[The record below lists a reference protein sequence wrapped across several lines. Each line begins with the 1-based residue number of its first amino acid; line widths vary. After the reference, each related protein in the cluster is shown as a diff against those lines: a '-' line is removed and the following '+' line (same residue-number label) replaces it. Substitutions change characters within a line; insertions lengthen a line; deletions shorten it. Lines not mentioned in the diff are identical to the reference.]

1 VPDEYFQN
9 KEKHGKE
16 SVRNAFADYM
26 EDAMQ
31 KKVLLVFLATVL
43 ILTCSIGVCFADNEN
58 TAPGFAGVSTA
69 VPGPGQG
76 EQNTAAGG
84 VGQGS
89 ENAGSGTQDPGPG
102 NIGPGTQDPVPA
114 NTAPGTGEAG
124 QGDEITGR
132 GAASTVPAPEISAPS
147 ALLMEAETGQILYEK
162 NINAPLHISAAN
174 KLMTILV
181 AIENGNLSSNVTASS
196 ESVNTEGSMLNLVVG
211 EKYLMGDLLYAI
223 MLTSANDATIAV
235 AEHVSSGD
243 IGKFV
248 DLMNK
253 TAEKLGM
260 TDTYFTN
267 PTGLYDE
274 NQYTTARDIALLV
287 RYAIANPQF
296 NTLFTSKVRLWSDSK
311 TSRLLTSPFDLFW
324 EYDGIL
330 GGKTGYNTKEKQ
342 TVISTASRSNLRLIS
357 IVLDAPEAAM
367 FEDTKALLD
376 YGFENFR
383 KSTLVSRN
391 EVIKTVEFEG
401 HEVRLI
407 SQSDIIYVHPLGES
421 YIKDF
426 EASIDLRSP
435 LKRTTPVGSAVYILN
450 DGTEIR
456 ISLYPESEIVPAEDM
471 KTRIQKLI
479 TDNRDIF
486 IIVAVLVVIEI
497 LLLIANIGKLIAR
510 LIAFLQR
517 RDRKRS

>member
-1 VPDEYFQN
+1 MNV
-9 KEKHGKE
+9 
-16 SVRNAFADYM
+16 FADSM

-31 KKVLLVFLATVL
+31 KRVLPIFLATVL
-43 ILTCSIGVCFADNEN
+43 ILTCSYGVCFAGTEN
-58 TAPGFAGVSTA
+58 TAPGT
-69 VPGPGQG
+69 
-76 EQNTAAGG
+76 
-84 VGQGS
+84 
-89 ENAGSGTQDPGPG
+89 AGSGTVFQISGSGTQNPGSGNSGPG
-102 NIGPGTQDPVPA
+102 NPGGVNPNTLNPAQGYAASGLQNPVPA
-114 NTAPGTGEAG
+114 STGAGTGNTAT
-124 QGDEITGR
+124 GDEITGR
-132 GAASTVPAPEISAPS
+132 GAASMVPAPEISAPS

-181 AIENGNLSSNVTASS
+181 AIENGNLSSYVTASS
-196 ESVNTEGSMLNLVVG
+196 ESVNTEGSVLNLVAG

-253 TAEKLGM
+253 TAENLGM
-260 TDTYFTN
+260 ADTHFSN

-274 NQYTTARDIALLV
+274 KQYTTARDIATLV

-296 NTLFTSKVRLWSDSK
+296 NTLFTTKVKLWNDKNKSS
-311 TSRLLTSPFDLFW
+311 LLTSPFRLFW

-330 GGKTGYNTKEKQ
+330 GGKTGYNTREKQ

-357 IVLDAPEAAM
+357 IVLDAPEATM
-367 FEDTKALLD
+367 FTDTKALLD
-376 YGFENFR
+376 YGFSNFR
-383 KSTLVSRN
+383 KGTLVSKN
-391 EVIKTVEFEG
+391 EVIRTVEFEG

-407 SQSDIIYVHPLGES
+407 SQNDIMYVHPLGES

-426 EASIDLRSP
+426 DVTVDLRSP
-435 LKRTTPVGSAVYILN
+435 LKRTVPAGSAVYILN
-450 DGTEIR
+450 DGTEVR
-456 ISLYPESEIVPAEDM
+456 ISLFPESEIVPVEDK
-471 KTRIQKLI
+471 KTRIQKI
-479 TDNRDIF
+479 VTENKDIF
-486 IIVAVLVVIEI
+486 IIVAVLVSIEI
-497 LLLIANIGKLIAR
+497 LLLIANIGKLIAK
-510 LIAFLQR
+510 LITLSQR